1 MIVHNQTMSYD
12 HLQFDT
18 SKYDFVKLLCDLFKT
33 DDLSLLNETHEELF
47 KISHDSCTSF
57 HDAFYN
63 KYRIGWVEMEE
74 LYLSFVTMVCQSLGY
89 TDVLYQKFPTF
100 RVHIPNNVAVGAFHK
115 DGEFNHPKGEINF
128 IIPCTNSVDTA
139 SVWVESE
146 PNKADFKP
154 MPLIVG
160 QLIKFNGNEL
170 THGNKVNETELT
182 RVSMDF
188 RILPYKMY
196 DENNSG
202 TSMTKATKFKEGEY
216 YKRLTL

>member
-1 MIVHNQTMSYD
+1 MRYETLPFNAHE
-12 HLQFDT
+12 F
-18 SKYDFVKLLCDLFKT
+18 DFVSLIEELLHT
-33 DDLSLLNETHEELF
+33 DDLSSLDEKHEELF
-47 KISHDSCTSF
+47 KVSHDSCTSF

-63 KYRIGWVEMEE
+63 RYREGWEEMEA
-74 LYLSFVTMVCQSLGY
+74 LYLSFVTYVCQSLEY
-89 TDVLYQKFPTF
+89 SDVLYQRFPTF
-100 RVHIPNNVAVGAFHK
+100 RVHIPKNVAVGAFHK

-128 IIPCTNSVDTA
+128 IIPCTNSKDTA

-146 PNKADFKP
+146 PDKADFKP
-154 MPLIVG
+154 MPLVVG

-170 THGNKVNETELT
+170 THGNKINETGLT